1 MDAPLIEFKNVT
13 KCFGER
19 TVLDRVNLE
28 VREGEVTTIIG
39 KSGTGK
45 SVLLKHMIGLLTPTD
60 GEILFRGRPVAAMR
74 RKELDEL
81 RSEFSYC
88 FQNNALFDSLT
99 VLENIALPLRQ
110 TTRWANGKSRTRRW
124 NELRN
129 WSSRRSRRNILPSFP
144 AACRSASLWPAL

>member
-110 TTRWANGKSRTRRW
+110 TTRMGKREIEDEALERITQL
-124 NELRN
+124 ELAEVAQKF
-129 WSSRRSRRNILPSFP
+129 LPSFP